1 MYRDKKNPSVPVRL
15 TDMKGEMTVVNLHD
29 VSFGA
34 TTTHSRIFG
43 AYDAIGMNAALVN
56 KETKNN
62 ELEDIFRQ

>member
-1 MYRDKKNPSVPVRL
+1 MKNQSVFDQLKLRV
-15 TDMKGEMTVVNLHD
+15 GYG
-29 VSFGA
+29 VSGNA
-34 TTTHSRIFG
+34 MGFG